1 MTINCFLREIKRVTF
16 KRNGTGLVIV
26 VIVALFLSGGRSL
39 ATPTDSGDVAL
50 WFLGEPQDIAHTSVA
65 PECVFSALRFLYQSD
80 IQIV

>member
-16 KRNGTGLVIV
+16 KRNGTGL

-50 WFLGEPQDIAHTSVA
+50 WFLSEPQDIAHTSVA